1 MRMQVEVV
9 RCAAVVEAKAQMET
23 RLWIF
28 FFSVL
33 FFFFFNTRR
42 WKLTYAICMEL
53 YEVNWVGAWVC
64 PPVFELTICIVCVD
78 YMAWRLLHLPVMNC
92 YKNSLTMLAFT
103 LAPASESTDI
113 FSKCLYTW
121 FIFVCIPMHA
131 EPRCQCFHFMCGFF
145 RRHQIVRWGEGRL
158 NFSVCLVGILLH
170 SGPPPN

>member
-28 FFSVL
+28 FF
-33 FFFFFNTRR
+33 FFCFVFFFNTRR
-42 WKLTYAICMEL
+42 WKLTDAICMEL

-131 EPRCQCFHFMCGFF
+131 EPRCQCFHFMCGLF

>member
-1 MRMQVEVV
+1 MCSCGWGKGPNGNQIVD
-9 RCAAVVEAKAQMET
+9 
-23 RLWIF
+23 F

-33 FFFFFNTRR
+33 FFFNTRR